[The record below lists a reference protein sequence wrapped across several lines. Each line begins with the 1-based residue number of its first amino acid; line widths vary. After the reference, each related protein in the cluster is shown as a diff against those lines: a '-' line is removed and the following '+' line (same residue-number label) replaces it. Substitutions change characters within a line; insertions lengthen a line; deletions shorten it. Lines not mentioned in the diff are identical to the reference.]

1 MLEEGTFVRIVG
13 GAWRGC
19 RGRVAVT
26 ATTGE
31 RGPVVVTVETTGEGR
46 GWSDGVPILQYTQ
59 RYVAR
64 DFLVPLGRSDR

>member
-1 MLEEGTFVRIVG
+1 MLEEGTLVRIVD

-26 ATTGE
+26 TMPGE
-31 RGPVVVTVETTGEGR
+31 RGPVLVTVETVAEGR
-46 GWSDGVPILQYTQ
+46 GWSDGVSLLQYTE

-64 DFLVPLGRSDR
+64 DFLVLLGR